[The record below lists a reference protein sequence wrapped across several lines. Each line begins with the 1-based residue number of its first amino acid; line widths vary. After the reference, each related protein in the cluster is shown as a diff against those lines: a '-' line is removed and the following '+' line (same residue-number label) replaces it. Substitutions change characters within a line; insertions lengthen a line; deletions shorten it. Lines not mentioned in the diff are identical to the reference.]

1 MDSLELTKRAVCA
14 LDNKKA
20 ANIEA
25 LRVDDVTILG
35 DYLLSP
41 LRIIRRMSARLPMSL
56 NIS

>member
-20 ANIEA
+20 ANI
-25 LRVDDVTILG
+25 
-35 DYLLSP
+35 LLSP